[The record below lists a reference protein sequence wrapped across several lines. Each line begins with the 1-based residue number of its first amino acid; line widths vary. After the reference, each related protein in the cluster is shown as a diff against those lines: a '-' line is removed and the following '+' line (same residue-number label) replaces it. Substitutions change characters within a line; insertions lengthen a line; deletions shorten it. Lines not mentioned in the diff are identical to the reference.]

1 MQLEMVPT
9 AALLALL
16 PAWAPGADL
25 ASAEVTLEVLA
36 APAPGRVPEGAPLR
50 FALLDKGSVFVG
62 GTSDLAVGQLEGRD
76 RKQLEKMIEAMEK
89 DDSYGSEVTLAPG
102 PDRYRLHFGDRNRT
116 IVASGDPRRASIA
129 HRKLADL
136 ILKLERFEHASL
148 RPHEPADVMVSVR
161 RGDLVGGCR
170 SWGFEFPLEAA
181 ERRPV
186 AIPARAASGWPR
198 GATPASVCHEGR
210 RYIVAIRPLVPGES

>member
-1 MQLEMVPT
+1 MQIEMVPT
-9 AALLALL
+9 AVLLALL
-16 PAWAPGADL
+16 PVWAPGGELPSAD
-25 ASAEVTLEVLA
+25 VTLEVLA
-36 APAPGRVPEGAPLR
+36 APTPGRVPEGAPLR
-50 FALLDKGSVFVG
+50 FALLEKGRVFVG
-62 GTSDLAVGQLEGRD
+62 GTSDIAVGQIEGGD
-76 RKQLEKMIEAMEK
+76 RKQLEKMIEAVEK

-102 PDRYRLHFGDRNRT
+102 PDRYRLHFGGRNRT

-136 ILKLERFEHASL
+136 ILRLERFEHASL
-148 RPHEPADVMVSVR
+148 RPHEPAEVLVSVR

-181 ERRPV
+181 ERRAV
-186 AIPARAASGWPR
+186 AIPTRAASGWPR

-210 RYIVAIRPLVPGES
+210 RYVVALRPLVPGES